1 MGGSVGHS
9 EWLGGGDESDCSVG
23 LAEYGPILILIRLGI
38 GSGIAIAI
46 AGDCMANGVI
56 IGRTN
61 RSFTK
66 HNNTLC
72 LSPALI
78 TTRSELDE
86 IVDAI
91 DAAITRVTT

>member
-1 MGGSVGHS
+1 M
-9 EWLGGGDESDCSVG
+9 
-23 LAEYGPILILIRLGI
+23 
-38 GSGIAIAI
+38 AIA
-46 AGDCMANGVI
+46 ADCMTNGVI

-78 TTRSELDE
+78 ATQADLDE

-91 DAAITRVTT
+91 DAAITRTTA

>member
-46 AGDCMANGVI
+46 AGDVGAGFGWCFG
-56 IGRTN
+56 
-61 RSFTK
+61 F
-66 HNNTLC
+66 
-72 LSPALI
+72 
-78 TTRSELDE
+78 
-86 IVDAI
+86 VDCGGI
-91 DAAITRVTT
+91 F